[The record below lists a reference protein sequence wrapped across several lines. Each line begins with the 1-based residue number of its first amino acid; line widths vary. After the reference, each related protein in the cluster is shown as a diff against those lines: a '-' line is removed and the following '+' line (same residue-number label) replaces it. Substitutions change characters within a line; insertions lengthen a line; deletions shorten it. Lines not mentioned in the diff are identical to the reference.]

1 MVGNFYKYSK
11 FIKTE
16 KENIFNLRGIF
27 WGGFAYILTPRA
39 CEFIIKNVFPIAQ
52 QFDSA
57 INKKINNNDLTAMYF
72 GHNVIKSGHF
82 LSDNQGKNGLINNV
96 RDNPDYWLDLF
107 I

>member
-1 MVGNFYKYSK
+1 
-11 FIKTE
+11 
-16 KENIFNLRGIF
+16 
-27 WGGFAYILTPRA
+27 
-39 CEFIIKNVFPIAQ
+39 
-52 QFDSA
+52 
-57 INKKINNNDLTAMYF
+57 MYF